1 MSTQKQD
8 QSEVQD
14 QVEEIIQEQLEDS
27 HKDEAKLEDAHKNEE
42 KLESPEKNAD
52 SLEAQLEQAQAK
64 ASENWDQFIRAK
76 AEMDNLRRR
85 SVKDLESAHKFG
97 IEKFVT
103 ELLPVLDSMVMGLA
117 VEDASAESLR
127 EGMELTM
134 NMLEKMMEKLGI
146 EEIDPLNEKFD
157 VAKHQAMTTQPSAEV
172 EPNTV
177 LAVMQK
183 GYSLNERLIRPAMVI
198 VSRAAE

>member
-14 QVEEIIQEQLEDS
+14 EVEEIIQEQLEDS
-27 HKDEAKLEDAHKNEE
+27 HKDEEKLEDAHKNEE

-64 ASENWDQFIRAK
+64 ASENWEQFIRAK

-85 SVKDLESAHKFG
+85 NVKDLENAHKFG

-146 EEIDPLNEKFD
+146 EEIDPLNENFD
-157 VAKHQAMTTQPSAEV
+157 AAKHQAMTTQPSAEV

>member
-8 QSEVQD
+8 QTEVQD

-27 HKDEAKLEDAHKNEE
+27 HKDEE

-85 SVKDLESAHKFG
+85 SVKDLENAHKFG
-97 IEKFVT
+97 IEKFAT
-103 ELLPVLDSMVMGLA
+103 ESHTPI
-117 VEDASAESLR
+117 
-127 EGMELTM
+127 
-134 NMLEKMMEKLGI
+134 N
-146 EEIDPLNEKFD
+146 
-157 VAKHQAMTTQPSAEV
+157 
-172 EPNTV
+172 
-177 LAVMQK
+177 
-183 GYSLNERLIRPAMVI
+183 
-198 VSRAAE
+198 